1 MSETSQMN
9 YDVIISGL
17 GPTGLTLAN
26 ILGQNGLQVLIL
38 EREQTYY
45 GNARAVYTDDECC
58 VFISRSVW
66 QSNSIRTCSKIC

>member
-45 GNARAVYTDDECC
+45 GNARAGIAEAQELAGH
-58 VFISRSVW
+58 RP
-66 QSNSIRTCSKIC
+66 